1 MRRWTVVGLLI
12 LALAMGA
19 MGAAGAQEPPPPYAV
34 DPATLPFDPLPGTG
48 AQTLW
53 GLDAN
58 PGAADDGWRIEVPQN
73 WNGGLLLW
81 AHGYR
86 GTGPELTVDNPA
98 LRPFLVAQGWA
109 WAASSYRAN
118 GYAVEEGVEDTH
130 ELLAIFAEQT
140 GRTPDRVV
148 FHGASMGGHITGAAI
163 ERRPDAY
170 DAALPICGVMGDVE
184 LYDYFQDVNLVAQE
198 LAGVEAAIPPGPD
211 YLTATVPAV
220 QAALGYP
227 GDLTGPGHQF
237 AAAVEQRS
245 GGERPGFDA
254 ALDYWSGE
262 QTATAGIPFLFGVY
276 GGALSGGQTDP
287 RVNAAVTNQGTVYQF
302 DTDPALS
309 PEERDLNVGVTR
321 DDPAGGPP
329 PFPVLTGDL
338 SIPVLSLHDIGDLF
352 VPFSMEQVYAAEA
365 AANGDA
371 DLLVTRAIRDVRHCG
386 FAAAELVEGFS
397 DLVAWME
404 GGPRPAGDDVL
415 DSAAVA
421 DRDFGCAFTRPDPA
435 PERAGFR
442 PCGADPA
449 VTPVAAGPE
458 PVATALAV
466 SRGAFDAADAVV
478 VASDG
483 APADALAAGP
493 LAGRRQAPL
502 LLSPTRHLP
511 GEVADEIRRLGAG
524 TAYLVGSPAVLSPAV
539 ARDLEALGLEVV
551 RVAGAGRYATAAA
564 VARELGGADRAVVV
578 RGAGTRPVRGTNDD
592 ALTAA
597 GLASFL
603 GDPVLFAERAFVPP
617 QTIAALRDLGVRRV
631 TVVGGPEAVS
641 GLAVAQL
648 QAAGVLVERLGG
660 GGAGATSAAVA
671 SRSVASGASANEVWV
686 ADGAD
691 WPTAVTAGPAAAA
704 EGAPLLLAEDGG
716 DDALAWLRDRNRVLT
731 EVTTANL
738 AADTAA
744 AVAEAVSGP

>member
-1 MRRWTVVGLLI
+1 MRRWTVVGLLL
-12 LALAMGA
+12 LALALGA
-19 MGAAGAQEPPPPYAV
+19 VGVAGAQEPPPPYAV

-53 GLDAN
+53 GLDPN

-170 DAALPICGVMGDVE
+170 DAALPICGVMGDVD

-198 LAGVEAAIPPGPD
+198 LAGVEATIPPGPD

-287 RVNAAVTNQGTVYQF
+287 RVDAATTNQGTVYQF

-321 DDPAGGPP
+321 DDPAAGPP
-329 PFPVLTGDL
+329 PFPVITGDL
-338 SIPVLSLHDIGDLF
+338 PVPVLSLHDIGDLF
-352 VPFSMEQVYAAEA
+352 VPFSMEQVYAVEA
-365 AANGDA
+365 ASNGDA

-386 FAAAELVEGFS
+386 FAPAELVEGFT

-415 DSAAVA
+415 DPAAVA

-435 PERAGFR
+435 AERAGFR
-442 PCGADPA
+442 PCGADPV
-449 VTPVAAGPE
+449 VTPVAAGRD
-458 PVATALAV
+458 PVASALAV
-466 SRGAFDAADAVV
+466 SRAAFDAADAVV
-478 VASDG
+478 VAADG
-483 APADALAAGP
+483 SPADALAAGP

-502 LLSPTRHLP
+502 LLSPTRRLP
-511 GEVADEIRRLGAG
+511 GEVADEVRRLGAR
-524 TAYLVGSPAVLSPAV
+524 TAYLVGSPAVLSPVV

-564 VARELGGADRAVVV
+564 VARELGGADRAVIV
-578 RGAGTRPVRGTNDD
+578 RGAGTRPLRGVDDD

-603 GDPVLFAERAFVPP
+603 GDPLLFAERVFVPP

-631 TVVGGPEAVS
+631 TVVGGPDAVS
-641 GLAVAQL
+641 GVAVAQL

-671 SRSVASGASANEVWV
+671 SRSVASGASADRVWV

-704 EGAPLLLAEDGG
+704 QGAPLLLAQDGG
-716 DDALAWLRDRNRVLT
+716 GDAVEWLRDRRRVLT
-731 EVTTANL
+731 DVTTAGL
-738 AADTAA
+738 SAEAAA
-744 AVAEAVSGP
+744 AVTDAVTGP